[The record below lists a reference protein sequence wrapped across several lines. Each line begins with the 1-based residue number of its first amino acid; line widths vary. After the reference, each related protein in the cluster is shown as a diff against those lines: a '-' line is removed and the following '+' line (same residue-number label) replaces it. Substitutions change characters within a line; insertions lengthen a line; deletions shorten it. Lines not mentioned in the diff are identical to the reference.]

1 MRYLAYIL
9 ACVLIAATPAAA
21 QQLTCAQLTAIIHSA
36 PGFQPFRGKG
46 QGNPDGTGRCGI
58 GGVNAMTLDDLKKLL
73 TGRTLLRLDTIIGP
87 RLVPLLY
94 ALGLAA
100 ILLWA
105 VSHLFFTFGS
115 NFGNGLWG
123 LLEIVIFGLLA
134 WTVLRIACDA
144 LTVYFKT
151 HEDSA
156 DTFARARLPSS
167 LLDEV
172 REAIREG
179 RDAQVAR
186 MAAMLSPDD
195 PDSRMIRLAIEG
207 WIAMFDAL
215 ILDWLDNRTIPREQ
229 LVDLLGGSLA
239 GIVVTALK
247 ADGRLEQIAQI
258 RHLAPDA
265 FPRR

>member
-1 MRYLAYIL
+1 M
-9 ACVLIAATPAAA
+9 
-21 QQLTCAQLTAIIHSA
+21 
-36 PGFQPFRGKG
+36 
-46 QGNPDGTGRCGI
+46 
-58 GGVNAMTLDDLKKLL
+58 NALTLDDLKKLL

-172 REAIREG
+172 REAIHDLAEEDEPDYTEADEYITPATDPVPSIEPEPETPPAPKRPL
-179 RDAQVAR
+179 RRTAKRTPPAPKD
-186 MAAMLSPDD
+186 ML
-195 PDSRMIRLAIEG
+195 
-207 WIAMFDAL
+207 
-215 ILDWLDNRTIPREQ
+215 
-229 LVDLLGGSLA
+229 
-239 GIVVTALK
+239 
-247 ADGRLEQIAQI
+247 
-258 RHLAPDA
+258 
-265 FPRR
+265 